1 MLQKG
6 YGFFSCC
13 LSCLLKFHIFIEM
26 NGSDIF
32 ILVLGKGRG
41 KCSVAK
47 QKRLCEFMG
56 WLLFTLC
63 KCREQVPSFHI
74 KMPGSR

>member
-6 YGFFSCC
+6 CDNFVC
-13 LSCLLKFHIFIEM
+13 LSCLLKLHIFIEM

-32 ILVLGKGRG
+32 ILGLGKGRG

-47 QKRLCEFMG
+47 QKRFCGVMR

-63 KCREQVPSFHI
+63 KCREQVPSFRI
-74 KMPGSR
+74 RMPRAR